1 MTDSLPE
8 LAHGLLDYPALRP
21 EQLEPIFQSLRDDN
35 IAALERIIQAHGQSP
50 GWDDFVLAID
60 RLDQRLEGLFDLLV
74 PLAYESD
81 AWRDAVNACYELC
94 LAWKQHKYSQP
105 GLHEAYQRL
114 GTLQLDGERKV
125 VHTLI
130 LRDLRLGGYGL
141 DGAALEQLRVTEAAI
156 TRLQD
161 QFLGNLEN
169 ARLAW
174 EHPITDESR
183 LAGLPPAQRE
193 RLAANAQAHGEQ
205 GWRLDL
211 EQPTVD
217 ALLAWADD
225 RELRETVYRASRNL
239 ASDQGPDDA
248 LDNAPV
254 LQALLRLRHE
264 RAQLLGVTDAA
275 QLGMETKAARTTD
288 QVERF
293 IDELIE
299 QNRPRLRADL
309 RAIEALG
316 ERLGIVP
323 VEPWDM
329 AYLARQL
336 RLEGS
341 EDVEMRM
348 QALFPLDR
356 VLTGLWQLHERLLG
370 IRISSSGLVAWHPD
384 VHVLEVS
391 EAGATLGHVYL
402 DLYARSGKMPWP
414 NCYPMR
420 QRHVDA
426 DGAVT
431 LPAVLLSCYFKRV
444 PGQPASPLSHE
455 QLCQLF
461 HEFGHALNQ
470 VLVSNQHRRLNRVA
484 DTSLG
489 ADRCEFVGTFLE
501 QWCWSASTLH
511 AVAQP
516 ASVSLPQLRQWLAAR
531 SRMQSVSEAEQLR
544 KGWFDF
550 TAHRDPS
557 ARQHLRQL
565 AVEAT
570 RRVGLPETYAQE
582 RFAESFDYMVS
593 GYEAGFYGYKWAQ
606 THAIDAFTRFEAAD
620 ADETALGRSVRR
632 EILAKGGSRGM
643 GASFLAFVGR
653 PMSLQAYAR
662 RHGAA

>member
-1 MTDSLPE
+1 MTDSLPK

-21 EQLEPIFQSLRDDN
+21 EQLEPLFQSLRDDN
-35 IAALERIIQAHGQSP
+35 IAALEQIIQAHGQSP

-60 RLDQRLEGLFDLLV
+60 RLDQRIEGLLDLLV
-74 PLAYESD
+74 PLVYESD
-81 AWRDAVNACYELC
+81 VWRDAVNACYELC
-94 LAWKQHKYSQP
+94 LAWKQDKYSQP
-105 GLHEAYQRL
+105 GLHDAYLRL
-114 GTLQLDGERKV
+114 GTLYLEGERKV
-125 VHTLI
+125 VHALI
-130 LRDLRLGGYGL
+130 LRDLRLAGHGL
-141 DGAALEQLRVTEAAI
+141 HGTELEQLRETEAVI

-161 QFLGNLEN
+161 QFLANLDK
-169 ARLAW
+169 ARITW
-174 EHPITDESR
+174 EHLITDESR
-183 LAGLPPAQRE
+183 LAGVPAAHRE
-193 RLAANAQAHGEQ
+193 RLAANAHAHGEQ

-225 RELRETVYRASRNL
+225 RQLREKVYRASRNL
-239 ASDQGPDDA
+239 ASDQGPDSA
-248 LDNAPV
+248 LDNEPV
-254 LQALLRLRHE
+254 LHALLRLRHE
-264 RAQLLGVTDAA
+264 RAHLLGLTDAA
-275 QLGMETKAARTTD
+275 QLSLETKEARTAE
-288 QVERF
+288 QVEGF
-293 IDELIE
+293 IDDLIE
-299 QNRPRLRADL
+299 QNRPRLQEDL
-309 RAIEALG
+309 RAIEAQG

-341 EDVEMRM
+341 EEIEMRM
-348 QALFPLDR
+348 QTLFPLDR

-391 EAGATLGHVYL
+391 EAGATLGHIYL
-402 DLYARSGKMPWP
+402 DLYARANKMPWP
-414 NCYPMR
+414 TCYPMR

-426 DGAVT
+426 DGVLT
-431 LPAVLLSCYFKRV
+431 LPAVVLSCYLKRV
-444 PGQPASPLSHE
+444 PGQPASPLGHE

-470 VLVSNQHRRLNRVA
+470 VLVSNNHRRLNRVA

-489 ADRCEFVGTFLE
+489 ADRCEFVGKLLE

-516 ASVSLPQLRQWLAAR
+516 ASVSLPQLHQWLAAK

-557 ARQHLRQL
+557 AREDLRQL
-565 AVEAT
+565 AVDAT
-570 RRVGLPETYAQE
+570 RRVGLPDTFAQE

-606 THAIDAFTRFEAAD
+606 THAVDAFTRFEAAD
-620 ADETALGRSVRR
+620 ADETALGRAVRW

>member
-1 MTDSLPE
+1 MTDSLPK

-21 EQLEPIFQSLRDDN
+21 EQLEPLFQSLRDDN

-114 GTLQLDGERKV
+114 GTLQLAGERKV

-130 LRDLRLGGYGL
+130 LRDLRLGGHGL
-141 DGAALEQLRVTEAAI
+141 DGAVLEQLRTTEAAI

-174 EHPITDESR
+174 EHCITDESR
-183 LAGLPPAQRE
+183 LAGLPPVQRE

-239 ASDQGPDDA
+239 ASDQGPDNA

-254 LQALLRLRHE
+254 LHALLRLRHE
-264 RAQLLGVTDAA
+264 RAQLLGLTDAA
-275 QLGMETKAARTTD
+275 QLGMETKAARTAD

-299 QNRPRLRADL
+299 LNRPRLQADL

-323 VEPWDM
+323 VEPWDI

-341 EDVEMRM
+341 EEVEMRM
-348 QALFPLDR
+348 HTLFPLDR

-391 EAGATLGHVYL
+391 EAGATLGHIYL
-402 DLYARSGKMPWP
+402 DLYAYANKMPWP
-414 NCYPMR
+414 TCYPMR

-426 DGAVT
+426 DGALT

-444 PGQPASPLSHE
+444 PGQPASPLGHE

-470 VLVSNQHRRLNRVA
+470 VLVSNDHRRLNRVA

-489 ADRCEFVGTFLE
+489 ADRCEFVGKLLE

-516 ASVSLPQLRQWLAAR
+516 ESVSLPQLHQWLAAK

-557 ARQHLRQL
+557 AREDLRQL
-565 AVEAT
+565 AVDAT
-570 RRVGLPETYAQE
+570 RRVGLPDTFAQE

-606 THAIDAFTRFEAAD
+606 THAVDAFTRFEAAD
-620 ADETALGRSVRR
+620 ADETALGRAVRW